1 MKRIVHLSDLHFGR
15 TRPELLQPL
24 VAAVTEV
31 APDLVVVSGDLT
43 QRARTR
49 EFRAARHF
57 LDSLGARWLAVPGN
71 HDMPLF
77 QPVTRFLQPFRK
89 YREMISYDLEP
100 CHENGLFMVAGINTA
115 DRFAHQRGVAR
126 GASIRRTCQRFGE
139 GSDDRFHILVA
150 HHPFEQDPSADKA
163 PMKGREAALARLKD
177 CGADVV
183 LSGHLHTWHTGA
195 FLTRPGDPAGP
206 IQVHAGTSLSTRLRG
221 EVNDFALLD
230 MEPGRLT
237 VTRMA
242 VEHDGVHFAERARA
256 VFRREGQGLVAVPGE
271 GVVPKRP
278 GSEGDGDAGKV
289 QRLHKIP

>member
-15 TRPELLQPL
+15 ARPELLKPL
-24 VAAVTEV
+24 VAAVQAVE
-31 APDLVVVSGDLT
+31 PDIVVVSGDLT
-43 QRARTR
+43 QRARSR

-77 QPVTRFLQPFRK
+77 QPVTRFFQPYRK
-89 YREMISYDLEP
+89 YREMISFDLEP
-100 CHENGLFMVAGINTA
+100 CHDGGIYRVAGLNTT

-126 GASIRRTCQRFGE
+126 SGAIRRLCQRFADGPK
-139 GSDDRFHILVA
+139 DRFNIVVA
-150 HHPFEQDPSADKA
+150 HHPFEQDPAADKA

-177 CGADVV
+177 GGADVV

-206 IQVHAGTSLSTRLRG
+206 IQVHAGTSLSSRLRG

-230 MEPGRLT
+230 MVPGQLT

-242 VEHDGVHFAERARA
+242 VEADGVHFTERARA
-256 VFRREGQGLVAVPGE
+256 VFRREGVGLVAVPE
-271 GVVPKRP
+271 DSVL
-278 GSEGDGDAGKV
+278 SEGDVDTGKV
-289 QRLHKIP
+289 QRLHKVP